1 MITEVK
7 SYQNSG
13 AIQNIRN
20 LLAAKIEKHVHLK
33 HPWGICSNRAF
44 IYSNRERMMEYFHCT
59 KIGANRTNNLYIGN
73 DSVHEFL
80 YHSRKI
86 DLTHECVLL
95 IHHQKD
101 LTLRTQIY
109 GLLQIAEIPVD
120 MNKAA
125 SKFHKLVDAPT

>member
-1 MITEVK
+1 
-7 SYQNSG
+7 
-13 AIQNIRN
+13 
-20 LLAAKIEKHVHLK
+20 
-33 HPWGICSNRAF
+33 
-44 IYSNRERMMEYFHCT
+44 MEYLHCT
-59 KIGANRTNNLYIGN
+59 KIGERGN

-101 LTLRTQIY
+101 LILRTQIY

-125 SKFHKLVDAPT
+125 SKFVHAPT

>member
-1 MITEVK
+1 MHSK
-7 SYQNSG
+7 SNESRKAKTSY
-13 AIQNIRN
+13 N
-20 LLAAKIEKHVHLK
+20 LERIE
-33 HPWGICSNRAF
+33 
-44 IYSNRERMMEYFHCT
+44 
-59 KIGANRTNNLYIGN
+59 
-73 DSVHEFL
+73 

-101 LTLRTQIY
+101 LILRTQIY

-125 SKFHKLVDAPT
+125 SKFHKFVHAPT